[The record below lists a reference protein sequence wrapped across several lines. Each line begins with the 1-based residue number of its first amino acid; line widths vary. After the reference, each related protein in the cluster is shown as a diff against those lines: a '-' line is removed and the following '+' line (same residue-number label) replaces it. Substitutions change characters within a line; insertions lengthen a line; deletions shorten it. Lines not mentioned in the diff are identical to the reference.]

1 MKSDLFQR
9 LAAWRHHLH
18 AYPEISCQERETA
31 AFVCEKL
38 EEMGIPFIAGIGGHG
53 VVATLT
59 RGVSNRSAGLR
70 ADMDALPVLEA
81 PGRVYGSRN
90 QGVMHACGHDGHT
103 VSPLGAA
110 ALLLEDTTWSG
121 TVQCIFQPA
130 EEGFGGAQAM
140 LDAGLLERFPCE
152 RIFGYHNWPGLEAGV
167 VMVHAGP
174 VMAAA
179 ASFNITLRGVAG
191 HAAMPHAC
199 ADPVQ
204 GVAHLIIALNAIVA
218 RNVDPQEAAV
228 ISTCTLKAGEANNLI
243 APEAALGGTIR
254 ALTPKMMHF
263 LQARVREVAEHTAR
277 AHDLTVRVEITGEV
291 AATIN
296 HAAEAALA
304 AQAAVDAG
312 LSLRADLKPSMAGED
327 FGRFLEVMPGAYAW
341 IGNGASA
348 GLHNEAYDYNDEI
361 LPVAARYY
369 AAVAR
374 AALA

>member
-1 MKSDLFQR
+1 MKPDLFER

-18 AYPEISCQERETA
+18 AHPELSCHERATA

-38 EEMGIPFIAGIGGHG
+38 SELGIPFAAGIGGHG
-53 VVATLT
+53 VVATLR
-59 RGVSNRSAGLR
+59 RGRSNRAVGLR
-70 ADMDALPVLEA
+70 ADMDALPVMET
-81 PGRVYGSRN
+81 PGRAHGSRN

-103 VSPLGAA
+103 ASLLGAA
-110 ALLLEDTTWSG
+110 ALLLEDPSWSG

-140 LDAGLLERFPCE
+140 LEDGLLERFPVE

-179 ASFNITLRGVAG
+179 ASFNITLHGVAG
-191 HAAMPHAC
+191 HAAMPHDC

-204 GVAHLIIALNAIVA
+204 GLAHLIIALNAIVA

-228 ISTCTLKAGEANNLI
+228 ISTCMLKAGEASNLI
-243 APEAALGGTIR
+243 AHEASLGGTIR

-263 LQARVREVAEHTAR
+263 LLARVREVAEHTAR
-277 AHDLTVRVEITGEV
+277 AHQLSALVEITSEV
-291 AATIN
+291 PATIN

-304 AQAAVDAG
+304 ARAAADAG
-312 LSLRADLKPSMAGED
+312 LSLRGDIKPSMAGED

-348 GLHNEAYDYNDEI
+348 GLHNEAYDFNDEI

>member
-9 LAAWRHHLH
+9 LAAWRQHLH
-18 AYPEISCQERETA
+18 AYPELSCQERATA

-38 EEMGIPFIAGIGGHG
+38 AEMGIPFAAGIGGHG

-81 PGRVYGSRN
+81 PGRAHGSRN
-90 QGVMHACGHDGHT
+90 PGVMHACGHDGHT
-103 VSPLGAA
+103 VSLLGAA
-110 ALLLEDTTWSG
+110 ALLLEDPSWSG

-130 EEGFGGAQAM
+130 EEGLGGAQAM
-140 LDAGLLERFPCE
+140 LDDGLLERFPCE

-167 VMVHAGP
+167 VMVHGGP

-179 ASFNITLRGVAG
+179 ASFSITLSGVAG
-191 HAAMPHAC
+191 HAAMPHDC

-243 APEAALGGTIR
+243 APEASLGGTIR

-263 LQARVREVAEHTAR
+263 LQARVREVAQYTAR
-277 AHDLTVRVEITGEV
+277 AHDLTARVEITGEV
-291 AATIN
+291 PATIN

-304 AQAAVDAG
+304 AQAAADAG
-312 LSLRADLKPSMAGED
+312 LSLRGDMKPSMAGED

>member
-9 LAAWRHHLH
+9 LAAWRQHLH
-18 AYPEISCQERETA
+18 AYPELSCQALATA
-31 AFVCEKL
+31 AFVCENL
-38 EEMGIPFIAGIGGHG
+38 AEMGIPFAAGIGGHG

-90 QGVMHACGHDGHT
+90 PGVMHACGHDGHT
-103 VSPLGAA
+103 VSLLGAA
-110 ALLLEDTTWSG
+110 ALLLEDPSWSG

-130 EEGFGGAQAM
+130 EEGLGGAQAM
-140 LDAGLLERFPCE
+140 LDDGLLERFPCE

-167 VMVHAGP
+167 VMVHGGP

-179 ASFNITLRGVAG
+179 ASFSITLSGVAG
-191 HAAMPHAC
+191 HAAMPHDC

-243 APEAALGGTIR
+243 APEASLGGTIR

-263 LQARVREVAEHTAR
+263 LQARVREVAQYTAR
-277 AHDLTVRVEITGEV
+277 AHDLTARVEITGEV
-291 AATIN
+291 PATIN

-304 AQAAVDAG
+304 AQAAADAG
-312 LSLRADLKPSMAGED
+312 LSLRGDMKPSMAGED